1 MPPIVVPI
9 LIGGVVGYIASR
21 RNGKRTA
28 SVERMRLTPFPETAR
43 LAGLPYGERQFI
55 AYANEVRDVSPDG
68 RACDGPVVHVLSRSA
83 VESQGISFPPGHPRP
98 KELYVS
104 HPCTGTLYYPAFDFH
119 RAVFEHKFSELL
131 TLLASLGATRVDV
144 EARYGW
150 GRDFAANLTLPIRNL
165 AGTVEGNG
173 TARQKRTEEL
183 VFSATGWARQGRPK
197 IPSDLLWLECEP
209 IWKAMATAE
218 LGRCRTKPS
227 RVSWELEYEDSFGV
241 DASLRAHLGELS
253 VGLGGRFER
262 SEKTLWNVTVEFP
275 KQRRWPLWSC

>member
-1 MPPIVVPI
+1 MTMSSLVPI
-9 LIGGVVGYIASR
+9 GSLLVVGYFAR
-21 RNGKRTA
+21 RNRTPTT
-28 SVERMRLTPFPETAR
+28 SVERMQLTPFPETSR
-43 LAGLPYGERQFI
+43 LAELPYGERQFI
-55 AYANEVRDVSPDG
+55 AYANEVRAASSGGG
-68 RACDGPVVHVLSRSA
+68 RCDGPVVYVLSPSA
-83 VESQGISFPPGHPRP
+83 MESQGISFPPGHPRP
-98 KELYVS
+98 NILYVS

-119 RAVFEHKFSELL
+119 RAVFEQKFSELL

-197 IPSDLLWLECEP
+197 IPSDLLWLESEP

-227 RVSWELEYEDSFGV
+227 QVSWKLEYEDSFGV

-275 KQRRWPLWSC
+275 KRSRWPFSSC